1 MGLVKIK
8 VSKRQTT
15 GKNENRRTRAGGN
28 IPAVIYGNDR
38 AATNVQIDTHD
49 FTRVLQKSSGR
60 SVIFDVELEG
70 ESENPLALLR
80 EIQQHPVTDEIHH
93 VDLLEIP
100 RGKPV
105 EVEVFVVPTG
115 EPQPVKFNEGEVIQ
129 LLDSVT
135 VRCLPREVPET
146 LEVDISELGINDSL
160 FVKDVTTP
168 VGEIVNDPE
177 QQLLV
182 VKAVSI
188 FAEEDEE
195 GAGEAEGEAAGE
207 ADEEAA
213 PEGE

>member
-15 GKNENRRTRAGGN
+15 GKNQNRRTRAAGN

-49 FTRVLQKSSGR
+49 FTRVLQKSGGR

-70 ESENPLALLR
+70 DSENPLALLR
-80 EIQQHPVTDEIHH
+80 DIQQHPVTDEIHH

-100 RGKPV
+100 RGEPV

-160 FVKDVTTP
+160 FVKDVSTP

-188 FAEEDEE
+188 FVEEGEE
-195 GAGEAEGEAAGE
+195 GAEETEAEGEGG
-207 ADEEAA
+207 EEAA
-213 PEGE
+213 PEDE